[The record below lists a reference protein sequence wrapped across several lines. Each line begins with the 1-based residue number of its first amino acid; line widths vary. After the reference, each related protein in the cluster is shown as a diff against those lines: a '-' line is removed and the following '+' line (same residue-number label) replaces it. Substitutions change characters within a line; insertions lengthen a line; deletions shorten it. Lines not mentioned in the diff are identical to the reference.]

1 MYFETPIITTQK
13 DLKFFFENFFIN
25 LILVI
30 DHLLNIGVKFD
41 FQFFEKKTTQ
51 GK

>member
-13 DLKFFFENFFIN
+13 DLKFFLANFFMI

-30 DHLLNIGVKFD
+30 DHVSK
-41 FQFFEKKTTQ
+41 
-51 GK
+51 